1 MHHHRA
7 SAKRRRSSVEVSQ
20 VSGFSRQLMGRNMES
35 SDRAAVLD
43 ELASLI
49 AGIRSARPIRVA
61 IDGRT
66 ASGKTTLADE
76 LAEALGKTGRAVIRT
91 SIDGFHR
98 PKVERY
104 ARGRH
109 SAEGY
114 YYDARDLPAI
124 NALLL
129 SPLGPGGDRRYR
141 TASFDLD
148 NDQPIKQEPQ
158 VASADAILIVDGT
171 FLQRPELRDDWDL
184 AIFVET
190 SEQLSEQRGIDRDA
204 GRLGGADATRQLYAV
219 RYKPAFDIYESMC
232 APASTADAVFNNDNF
247 ARPVLQVRTG
257 GRLSHKS

>member
-1 MHHHRA
+1 M
-7 SAKRRRSSVEVSQ
+7 KSSH
-20 VSGFSRQLMGRNMES
+20 
-35 SDRAAVLD
+35 RAAVLD

-49 AGIRSARPIRVA
+49 AGIASSRPIRIA

-76 LAEALGKTGRAVIRT
+76 LAGVLGDAGREVIRT

-98 PKVERY
+98 PKAERY

-129 SPLGPGGDRRYR
+129 SPLGPGGDLRYH

-148 NDQPIKQEPQ
+148 NDQPIEQEPQ

-171 FLQRPELRDDWDL
+171 FLQRPELRDGWDL

-190 SEQLSEQRGIDRDA
+190 TEQVSEQRGVDRDA
-204 GRLGGADATRQLYAV
+204 WRLGGADATRELYAV
-219 RYKPAFDIYESMC
+219 RYKPAFDIYERTC
-232 APASTADAVFNNDNF
+232 APTSIADAILDNDDF
-247 ARPVLQVRTG
+247 ARPVLKVRDD
-257 GRLSHKS
+257 GRLSRKS

>member
-1 MHHHRA
+1 M
-7 SAKRRRSSVEVSQ
+7 KSSH
-20 VSGFSRQLMGRNMES
+20 
-35 SDRAAVLD
+35 RAAVLD

-49 AGIRSARPIRVA
+49 AGIASSRPIRIA

-76 LAEALGKTGRAVIRT
+76 LAGVLGDIGREIIRT

-98 PKVERY
+98 PKAERY

-114 YYDARDLPAI
+114 YYDARDLSAI

-129 SPLGPGGDRRYR
+129 SPLGPGGDLRYR

-148 NDQPIKQEPQ
+148 NDQPIEQEPQ

-171 FLQRPELRDDWDL
+171 FLQRPELRDGWDL

-190 SEQLSEQRGIDRDA
+190 TEQVSEQRGIDRDA
-204 GRLGGADATRQLYAV
+204 GRLGGADATRELYAV
-219 RYKPAFDIYESMC
+219 RYKPAFDIYETMC
-232 APASTADAVFNNDNF
+232 APTSIADAILDNDDF
-247 ARPVLQVRTG
+247 ARPVLKVRDD
-257 GRLSHKS
+257 GRLSRKS

>member
-1 MHHHRA
+1 MKSSNRA
-7 SAKRRRSSVEVSQ
+7 E
-20 VSGFSRQLMGRNMES
+20 
-35 SDRAAVLD
+35 VLD

-49 AGIRSARPIRVA
+49 AGIASSRPLRIA

-76 LAEALGKTGRAVIRT
+76 LAGALSNTGREVIRT

-104 ARGRH
+104 ARGRY

-129 SPLGPGGDRRYR
+129 SPLGPGGDLRYR

-148 NDQPIKQEPQ
+148 NDQPIEQEPQ
-158 VASADAILIVDGT
+158 VASANAILIVDGT
-171 FLQRPELRDDWDL
+171 FLQRPELRDGWDL

-190 SEQLSEQRGIDRDA
+190 SEQVSEQRGIDRDA
-204 GRLGGADATRQLYAV
+204 ERLGGADATRELYAV
-219 RYKPAFDIYESMC
+219 RYKPAFDIYERTC
-232 APASTADAVFNNDNF
+232 APASAADAILNNDDF
-247 ARPVLQVRTG
+247 ARPILKVG
-257 GRLSHKS
+257 DNGRLSRNS